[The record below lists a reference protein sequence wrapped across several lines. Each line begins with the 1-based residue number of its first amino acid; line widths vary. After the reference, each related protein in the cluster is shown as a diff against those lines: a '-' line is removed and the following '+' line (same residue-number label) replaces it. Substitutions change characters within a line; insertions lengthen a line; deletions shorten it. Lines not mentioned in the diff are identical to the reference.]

1 MENKNWLE
9 NKVFWLIAAC
19 IFLVFVYVFCISFI
33 PIPKDNLRFAD
44 TSLGFFLGT
53 IMAGC
58 IGYYTGSNPK
68 KGNNDVTGSTNTTIT
83 AVTTQP

>member
-9 NKVFWLIAAC
+9 NKVFWMIATC
-19 IFLVFVYVFCISFI
+19 IFLVFVFVFCITFI

-68 KGNNDVTGSTNTTIT
+68 KGNNDISGKTDTSTIT
-83 AVTTQP
+83 TTEQ